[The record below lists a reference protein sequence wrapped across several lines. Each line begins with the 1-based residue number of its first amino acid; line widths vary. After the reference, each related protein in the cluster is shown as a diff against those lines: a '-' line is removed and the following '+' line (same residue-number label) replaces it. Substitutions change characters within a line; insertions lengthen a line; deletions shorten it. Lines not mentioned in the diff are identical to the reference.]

1 MFKKIEFKKSSKIRR
16 NLKALESL
24 EQHDKEI
31 DSPRLK
37 GSKLVMP
44 EYVVGQRK
52 SMLNKKKPNLVN
64 NKEKH
69 ERAAGKLHLSHLQ
82 EEEDEDYNE

>member
-1 MFKKIEFKKSSKIRR
+1 MKS
-16 NLKALESL
+16 LESL
-24 EQHDKEI
+24 EQRDVEI

-44 EYVVGQRK
+44 EYVVGQNK
-52 SMLNKKKPNLVN
+52 PMLNKKKLNKLKIN
-64 NKEKH
+64 CKEKT
-69 ERAAGKLHLSHLQ
+69 ERAAGKLMLSHLQ